1 MPLCL
6 HLCLSLC
13 LYFAP
18 ESVFCP
24 SVWLSVCIL
33 PLCLSECLYFAPHRL
48 CLSVCC
54 MEISSDGKWA
64 EAPTERGMGA
74 LHCADAK
81 GTSKSSNHENIDF
94 GNAENVTNM
103 CQE

>member
-1 MPLCL
+1 
-6 HLCLSLC
+6 
-13 LYFAP
+13 
-18 ESVFCP
+18 
-24 SVWLSVCIL
+24 
-33 PLCLSECLYFAPHRL
+33 
-48 CLSVCC
+48 

>member
-1 MPLCL
+1 MYLF
-6 HLCLSLC
+6 LSVDICVCQSVC

-18 ESVFCP
+18 ESVFYP

-33 PLCLSECLYFAPHRL
+33 PL

-64 EAPTERGMGA
+64 EAPTERGMAA

-81 GTSKSSNHENIDF
+81 GTSKSSNHDNIDF
-94 GNAENVTNM
+94 ENAEKVKNM